1 MIKLVM
7 NEGVLC
13 MNISRFSIKR
23 PVFTLV
29 TMLLVIILGVVSL
42 LKIPITLIPE
52 LNPPIA
58 VVVTSYPGASPQ
70 EVNEKITKPLEESLA
85 TLPGIKRLQST
96 SQESANFILMEF
108 DWSTTID
115 TVQDDVQQR
124 IGVVPMPE
132 GAGTPQFL
140 KFDPSQLPVLQLSL
154 RSANDADIRIIAE
167 EIEQELKRID
177 GVASVTTSGKL
188 IEEVQIELD
197 AAALKEKGYTQ
208 AEIVQ
213 LIQANNISLPG
224 DPINTDD
231 GQMLTTRIV
240 STFTSPEQIEELM
253 LSVNPLTGEP
263 VYLKDVATVTRQEQA
278 QTSITRANDEQAVL
292 LSVLQESGANTADV
306 SSAFQDALA
315 SILDEPQYEG
325 ITADILFDQGDYI
338 RLSIS
343 NIGQSLIVGGL
354 FAMIVLFVFL
364 RNIKSPL
371 IIGVAIPYSVIVTFV
386 LMYFADFSLNVLT
399 LGALALGIGM
409 LVDNSIVVIEN
420 IERHIGLG
428 KSRVDA
434 ARDGAKEVTL
444 ALLASTVTT
453 VAVFI
458 PVLFIEGLIGQIFT
472 EFALTISFSLGASLL
487 VALTVVPMLASKF
500 LSEGQAER
508 QQKRYNSPIYTGFLQ
523 SVKWALQH
531 RLALLVTAV
540 VLVAVSIFALF
551 QAETEFIPATD
562 EGFVSVSVEL
572 PQGASL
578 ARTEEAVASIE
589 DILKEQPEL
598 DVYVSLIGSTQESQ
612 SQGSAN
618 VNEAEISVKLV
629 ELAERERSVFAF
641 AEDVQKEIEQVVEE
655 DVYVEM
661 GVSTSSGSTPTT
673 TSFRLLNTNEAQ
685 LAEDV
690 ARVQQQL
697 EKSDVVVEVRSDL
710 ANTAEELQIEIDK
723 EAVKQYGLVPA
734 QVAQTVYNMTRG
746 MLATQII
753 AEDSEVLSV
762 YVGFGEAFS
771 TNVEQLRQM
780 ELRTPSGTFIPLQ
793 AVANIDVAQAP
804 TSIRRSDQTPA
815 VAIFVDYNSDASL
828 GNISNVVDEA
838 IATSKLSAQT
848 EVAFTGDRELYDSAI
863 NDMIVAVILAVVL
876 VYLIMAAQFE
886 SFKYPFVM
894 LFSIPLMVIGVTATL
909 FITNTLLGVTA
920 VIGILVLVGIVVNNG
935 IVLVD
940 YMNQRKADG
949 HTTEEAIMLGV
960 RDRVR
965 PICMTALTTIL
976 GLLPLALGIGEGTEL
991 NQPMGI
997 VTIGGLLCSTI
1008 LTLYIVPIMY
1018 SYVDGMKK
1026 VKQ

>member
-1 MIKLVM
+1 
-7 NEGVLC
+7 
-13 MNISRFSIKR
+13 MNISRFSIRR
-23 PVFTLV
+23 PVFTIV
-29 TMLLVIILGVVSL
+29 TMLFVIILGIVSL

-70 EVNEKITKPLEESLA
+70 EVNEKITKPLESSLA

-115 TVQDDVQQR
+115 DVQQDVQQR

-154 RSANDADIRIIAE
+154 RSSQSEDIRVVAE
-167 EIEQELKRID
+167 QLEQELKRID
-177 GVASVTTSGKL
+177 GVASVTASGKL
-188 IEEVQIELD
+188 IEEIQIELD

-208 AEIVQ
+208 ADIVQ

-231 GQMLTTRIV
+231 GKMLTTRIV
-240 STFTSPEQIEELM
+240 STFTSPEQIGELM
-253 LSVNPLTGEP
+253 LSVNPLNGEP
-263 VYLKDVATVTRQEQA
+263 VYLRDVAMVTRQEQA

-292 LSVLQESGANTADV
+292 LSVLQQSGANTADV
-306 SSAFQDALA
+306 SSAFQEALEN
-315 SILDEPQYEG
+315 ILAEPQYEG
-325 ITADILFDQGDYI
+325 VTADILFDQGNYI

-354 FAMIVLFVFL
+354 FAMLVLFVFL
-364 RNIKSPL
+364 RNMKSPL

-386 LMYFADFSLNVLT
+386 LMYFADFSLNILT

-409 LVDNSIVVIEN
+409 LVDNAIVVIEN

-428 KSRVDA
+428 KLRVEA
-434 ARDGAKEVTL
+434 AKDGAKEVTL

-472 EFALTISFSLGASLL
+472 EFALTISFSLAASLL

-500 LSEGQAER
+500 LDEQAAQKQE
-508 QQKRYNSPIYTGFLQ
+508 KRYNSTIYTRFLQ
-523 SVKWALQH
+523 SVRFALKH
-531 RLALLVTAV
+531 RLAVLVTAI
-540 VLVAVSIFALF
+540 VLVGVSIYALF

-562 EGFVSVSVEL
+562 EGFVSIGVEL
-572 PQGASL
+572 PQGTSL
-578 ARTEEAVASIE
+578 EKTEETVTQIE
-589 DILKEQPEL
+589 TILKQQPEL
-598 DVYVSLIGSTQESQ
+598 DVYVSLIGSTQASQ
-612 SQGSAN
+612 SQGATN

-641 AEDVQKEIEQVVEE
+641 SEQVQQQIEAVVAD

-673 TSFRLLNTNEAQ
+673 TSFRLLNTDEAALEQ
-685 LAEDV
+685 DV
-690 ARVQQQL
+690 ARIQQEL

-710 ANTAEELQIEIDK
+710 ANTAEELQIDVDK
-723 EAVKQYGLVPA
+723 EAVKQYGFVPA
-734 QVAQTVYNMTRG
+734 QVAQSVYNMTRG
-746 MLATQII
+746 MLTTQVIT
-753 AEDSEVLSV
+753 DDREVLSV
-762 YVGFGEAFS
+762 YTGFGDAFS
-771 TNVEQLRQM
+771 RDVDALRNM
-780 ELRTPSGTFIPLQ
+780 ELRAPSGVFVPLQ
-793 AVANIDVAQAP
+793 DVANIDVANAP

-828 GNISNVVDEA
+828 GSISEIVDEA
-838 IATSKLSAQT
+838 IANVALHPQT

-863 NDMIVAVILAVVL
+863 NDMIMAVILAVVL

-894 LFSIPLMVIGVTATL
+894 LFSIPLMVIGVSATL
-909 FITNTLLGVTA
+909 WITNTLLGVTA

-949 HTTEEAIMLGV
+949 ATTEEAIMLGV

-976 GLLPLALGIGEGTEL
+976 GLLPLALGLGEGTEL

-997 VTIGGLLCSTI
+997 VTIGGLVCSTV

-1018 SYVDGMKK
+1018 SYVDRMKK
-1026 VKQ
+1026 R

>member
-1 MIKLVM
+1 
-7 NEGVLC
+7 

-23 PVFTLV
+23 PVFTIV
-29 TMLLVIILGVVSL
+29 TMLFVIILGVVSL
-42 LKIPITLIPE
+42 LKIPVTLIPE
-52 LNPPIA
+52 LNPPIG

-70 EVNEKITKPLEESLA
+70 EVNEKITKPLESSLA

-115 TVQDDVQQR
+115 DVQQDVQQR
-124 IGVVPMPE
+124 LGVVPMPE
-132 GAGTPQFL
+132 GAGQPQFL
-140 KFDPSQLPVLQLSL
+140 KFDPAQLPVLQLSL
-154 RSANDADIRIIAE
+154 RSSNEADIRIVAE
-167 EIEQELKRID
+167 ELEQQLTRIE
-177 GVASVTTSGKL
+177 GVASVTTSGQL

-208 AEIVQ
+208 SDIVQ

-224 DPINTDD
+224 EPVQADN
-231 GQMLTTRIV
+231 GQVLTTRIV
-240 STFTSPEQIEELM
+240 STFSSAEQIAELM

-263 VYLKDVATVTRQEQA
+263 VYVKDVATVTRQEQA

-292 LSVLQESGANTADV
+292 LSVLQQSGANTADV
-306 SSAFQDALA
+306 SSAFQQALDD
-315 SILDEPQYEG
+315 ILAQPEYEG

-343 NIGQSLIVGGL
+343 NIGQSLILGGL
-354 FAMIVLFVFL
+354 FAMLILFVFL
-364 RNIKSPL
+364 RNVKSPL

-386 LMYFADFSLNVLT
+386 LMYFADFSLNILT

-409 LVDNSIVVIEN
+409 LVDNAIVVIEN
-420 IERHIGLG
+420 IERHIGMG
-428 KSRVDA
+428 KSRVEA
-434 ARDGAKEVTL
+434 AKDGAKEVTL

-453 VAVFI
+453 VAVFV

-472 EFALTISFSLGASLL
+472 EFALTISFSLSASLV

-500 LSEGQAER
+500 LSEDVGDKQD
-508 QQKRYNSPIYTGFLQ
+508 KRYNSKVYTRFLA
-523 SVKWALQH
+523 SVQMALKH
-531 RLALLVTAV
+531 RLAVLLTAI

-572 PQGASL
+572 PKGSSL
-578 ARTEEAVASIE
+578 QKTEQTVSEIE
-589 DILKEQPEL
+589 DILKDQSEL
-598 DVYVSLIGSTQESQ
+598 DVYVSLIGSTQEAQ
-612 SQGSAN
+612 SQGSAS

-629 ELAERERSVFAF
+629 PLSERDRSIFAF
-641 AEDVQKEIEQVVEE
+641 SEDVQKDIEAAVGEE
-655 DVYVEM
+655 VNVEM
-661 GVSTSSGSTPTT
+661 SVSTSSGSSPTT
-673 TSFRLLNTNEAQ
+673 TSFRLLNTNEKA

-690 ARVQQQL
+690 ANVQQALQK
-697 EKSDVVVEVRSDL
+697 ERVVVEVRSDL
-710 ANTAEELQIEIDK
+710 VNTVEELQIEVDK

-746 MLATQII
+746 MFTTQII
-753 AEDSEVLSV
+753 TDDSEVLSV

-771 TNVEQLRQM
+771 ANVDNLRSM
-780 ELRTPSGTFIPLQ
+780 ELRAPSGVFVPLE
-793 AVANIDVAQAP
+793 AVASIEIAEAP

-815 VAIFVDYNSDASL
+815 VAIFVDYESDASL
-828 GNISNVVDEA
+828 GGISEVVDEA
-838 IATSKLSAQT
+838 IASVALHEGT

-863 NDMIVAVILAVVL
+863 NDMIMAVLLAVVL

-894 LFSIPLMVIGVTATL
+894 MFSIPLMVIGVAATL
-909 FITNTLLGVTA
+909 FLTNTLLGVTA

-940 YMNQRKADG
+940 YMNQKKADG
-949 HTTEEAIMLGV
+949 ATTEEAILLGV

-976 GLLPLALGIGEGTEL
+976 GLLPLAIGLGEGTEL

-997 VTIGGLLCSTI
+997 VTIGGLLCSTV

-1026 VKQ
+1026 L

>member
-1 MIKLVM
+1 
-7 NEGVLC
+7 
-13 MNISRFSIKR
+13 MNISHFSIKR
-23 PVFTLV
+23 PVFTVV
-29 TMLLVIILGVVSL
+29 TMLFVIILGVVSL

-52 LNPPIA
+52 LNPPIG

-70 EVNEKITKPLEESLA
+70 EVNEKITKPLESSLA

-115 TVQDDVQQR
+115 DVQQDVQQR
-124 IGVVPMPE
+124 LGVVPMPE
-132 GAGTPQFL
+132 GAGQPQFL
-140 KFDPSQLPVLQLSL
+140 KFDPAQLPVLQLSL
-154 RSANDADIRIIAE
+154 RSSNEADIRIVAE
-167 EIEQELKRID
+167 ELEQQLTRIE

-208 AEIVQ
+208 SDIVQ

-224 DPINTDD
+224 DPVQADD
-231 GQMLTTRIV
+231 GQVLTTRIV
-240 STFTSPEQIEELM
+240 STFTSPEQIAELM

-263 VYLKDVATVTRQEQA
+263 VYVKDVATVTRQEQE

-292 LSVLQESGANTADV
+292 LSVLQQSGANTADV
-306 SSAFQDALA
+306 SSAFQKALDD
-315 SILDEPQYEG
+315 ILAQPEYEG

-343 NIGQSLIVGGL
+343 NIGQSLILGGL
-354 FAMIVLFVFL
+354 FAMLVLFIFL
-364 RNIKSPL
+364 RNVKSPL

-386 LMYFADFSLNVLT
+386 LMYFADFSLNILT

-409 LVDNSIVVIEN
+409 LVDNAIVVIEN
-420 IERHIGLG
+420 IERHIGMG

-434 ARDGAKEVTL
+434 AKDGAKEVTL

-472 EFALTISFSLGASLL
+472 EFALTISFSLSASLI

-500 LSEGQAER
+500 LSEDASDK
-508 QQKRYNSPIYTGFLQ
+508 QQKRYDSKLYTCFLA
-523 SVKWALQH
+523 SVQTALKY
-531 RLALLVTAV
+531 RLAVLLTAI
-540 VLVAVSIFALF
+540 VLVSVSIYALF

-572 PQGASL
+572 PKGSAL
-578 ARTEEAVASIE
+578 EKTEQTVTKIE
-589 DILKEQPEL
+589 NILKEQPEL
-598 DVYVSLIGSTQESQ
+598 DVYVSLIGSTQEAQSQ
-612 SQGSAN
+612 SSAS

-629 ELAERERSVFAF
+629 PLSERDRSVFAF
-641 AEDVQKEIEQVVEE
+641 SEDVQQQIEAAVGE
-655 DVYVEM
+655 DVNVEM
-661 GVSTSSGSTPTT
+661 SVSTSSGSTPTT
-673 TSFRLLNTNEAQ
+673 TSFRLLNTNEKALAQ
-685 LAEDV
+685 DV
-690 ARVQQQL
+690 ANVQQALREQ
-697 EKSDVVVEVRSDL
+697 SVVVDVRSDL
-710 ANTAEELQIEIDK
+710 ANTVEELQIEVDK

-746 MLATQII
+746 MLTTQII
-753 AEDSEVLSV
+753 TDDSEVLSV

-771 TNVEQLRQM
+771 ANVDNLRTM
-780 ELRTPSGTFIPLQ
+780 ELRAPSGVFVPLE
-793 AVANIDVAQAP
+793 AVASIDIAEAP

-815 VAIFVDYNSDASL
+815 VAIFVDYESDASL
-828 GNISNVVDEA
+828 GGISEVVDEA
-838 IATSKLSAQT
+838 IASVALHEGT

-863 NDMIVAVILAVVL
+863 NDMIMAVILAVVL

-894 LFSIPLMVIGVTATL
+894 LFSIPLMVIGVAATL
-909 FITNTLLGVTA
+909 FMTNTLLGVTA

-940 YMNQRKADG
+940 YMNQKKAEG
-949 HTTEEAIMLGV
+949 ATTEEAIMLGV

-976 GLLPLALGIGEGTEL
+976 GLLPLALGLGEGTEL

-997 VTIGGLLCSTI
+997 VTIGGLLFSTV

-1018 SYVDGMKK
+1018 SYVDGMKN
-1026 VKQ
+1026 V

>member
-1 MIKLVM
+1 
-7 NEGVLC
+7 

-23 PVFTLV
+23 PVFTVV
-29 TMLLVIILGVVSL
+29 TMLFVIILGVVSL

-52 LNPPIA
+52 LNPPIG

-70 EVNEKITKPLEESLA
+70 EVNEKITKPLEDSLA

-115 TVQDDVQQR
+115 DVQQDVQQR
-124 IGVVPMPE
+124 LSVVPVPE
-132 GAGTPQFL
+132 GAGQPQFL
-140 KFDPSQLPVLQLSL
+140 KFDPAQLPVLQLSL
-154 RSANDADIRIIAE
+154 RSSDDEDIRIIAE
-167 EIEQELKRID
+167 ELEQQLTRIE

-208 AEIVQ
+208 ADIVQ

-224 DPINTDD
+224 EPVQADD
-231 GQMLTTRIV
+231 GQTLTTRIV
-240 STFTSPEQIEELM
+240 STFSSAEQIAELM
-253 LSVNPLTGEP
+253 LSVNPLTGDP
-263 VYLKDVATVTRQEQA
+263 VYVKDVATVTRQEQA

-306 SSAFQDALA
+306 SSAFQETLNDLLA
-315 SILDEPQYEG
+315 QPEYEG

-338 RLSIS
+338 RLSIA
-343 NIGQSLIVGGL
+343 NIGQSLILGGL
-354 FAMIVLFVFL
+354 FAMLVLFVFL
-364 RNIKSPL
+364 RNVKSPL

-386 LMYFADFSLNVLT
+386 LMYFADFSLNILT

-409 LVDNSIVVIEN
+409 LVDNAIVVIEN
-420 IERHIGLG
+420 IERHIGMG
-428 KSRVDA
+428 KSRVEA
-434 ARDGAKEVTL
+434 AKDGAKEVTL

-472 EFALTISFSLGASLL
+472 EFALTISFSLSASLV

-500 LSEGQAER
+500 LSEQVSE
-508 QQKRYNSPIYTGFLQ
+508 QQNKRYNSKVYTHFLS
-523 SVKWALQH
+523 SVRTALKY
-531 RLALLVTAV
+531 RLIVLLTAI

-572 PQGASL
+572 PKGTSL
-578 ARTEEAVASIE
+578 QKTEQTVTKIE
-589 DILKEQPEL
+589 HILKDQSEL
-598 DVYVSLIGSTQESQ
+598 DVYVSLIGSTQEAQ
-612 SQGSAN
+612 SQGSAS

-629 ELAERERSVFAF
+629 PLNERDRSVFAF
-641 AEDVQKEIEQVVEE
+641 SEDVQKDIEAAVGE
-655 DVYVEM
+655 DVNVEM
-661 GVSTSSGSTPTT
+661 SVSTSSGSSPTT
-673 TSFRLLNTNEAQ
+673 TSFRLLNTNEKA

-690 ARVQQQL
+690 ANVQKALQQ
-697 EKSDVVVEVRSDL
+697 ESVVVDVRSDL
-710 ANTAEELQIEIDK
+710 VNTVEELQIEVDK

-753 AEDSEVLSV
+753 TDDGEVLSV
-762 YVGFGEAFS
+762 YVSFGEAFS
-771 TNVEQLRQM
+771 ANVDNLREM
-780 ELRTPSGTFIPLQ
+780 ELRAPSGVFVPLE
-793 AVANIDVAQAP
+793 AVASIKVAEAP

-815 VAIFVDYNSDASL
+815 VAVFVDYESDASL
-828 GNISNVVDEA
+828 GRISEVVDEA
-838 IATSKLSAQT
+838 IAGVTLHEGT

-863 NDMIVAVILAVVL
+863 NDMMMAVILAVVL

-894 LFSIPLMVIGVTATL
+894 LFSIPLMVIGVAATL

-940 YMNQRKADG
+940 YMNQKKAAG
-949 HTTEEAIMLGV
+949 ATTEEAILLGV

-997 VTIGGLLCSTI
+997 VTIGGLLCSTV

-1018 SYVDGMKK
+1018 SYVDHMKK
-1026 VKQ
+1026 V